1 MLATCHVQQR
11 QNYMALEL
19 GIAVT
24 NTSNKTPDCPSAP
37 RVVPDWMVRAVELL
51 SKIWKT
57 QE

>member
-24 NTSNKTPDCPSAP
+24 NTSNKTPDCPTGCTGL
-37 RVVPDWMVRAVELL
+37 DGEGC
-51 SKIWKT
+51 
-57 QE
+57 